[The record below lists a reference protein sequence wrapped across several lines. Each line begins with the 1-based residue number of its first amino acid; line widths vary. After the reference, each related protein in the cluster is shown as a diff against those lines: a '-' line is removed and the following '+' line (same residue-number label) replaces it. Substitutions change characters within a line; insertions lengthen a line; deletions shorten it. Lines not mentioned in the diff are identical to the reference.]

1 MDDKSILSIWK
12 ETNENVKYLLFGT
25 FINQFGFFIQAY
37 LIVFMIHQGFSSDAA
52 GLGLTLLCGSSIL
65 GAIAGSNFGVSFGN
79 RNNIILASLGLAVS
93 VVLIPIFVNP
103 NYPSYLWV
111 SIIFICGFFSQM
123 YRPSAS
129 VMLSNYL
136 PTEFHVIGF
145 SMFRISLNIG
155 AAIGPIVATFLVA
168 LDWKY
173 VFWLNG
179 LTAFSF
185 ALIAVFLLKENTKA
199 DPIDK
204 NANIQGS
211 WSVVLKDIKYWYFL
225 LAMFISSM
233 VYIQFY
239 SSVPVAIEKN
249 GFPLE
254 VYSMLLVS
262 SSITLILC
270 ELKISSIIRNLPA
283 WKPALCGTFFLCLG
297 VSTFGFTLN
306 FGNIIIISSLI
317 VVGGLMI
324 SGPTMFAYP
333 ASFPLSSRGQYIAAN
348 QVSFTMGNAL
358 GPILGLKLLA
368 WNTNA
373 VWVFCFL
380 SAIVCSILIYMG
392 MKPVG
397 SEAISNPKRIE
408 SNE

>member
-1 MDDKSILSIWK
+1 MNDKSILSIWK
-12 ETNENVKYLLFGT
+12 ETNENVKYLLLGT

-37 LIVFMIHQGFSSDAA
+37 LIVFMMHQGFNSDSA
-52 GLGLTLLCGSSIL
+52 GLGLTLLCGSSIY
-65 GAIAGSNFGVSFGN
+65 GAIAGSNLGVSYGN
-79 RNNIILASLGLAVS
+79 RNKIILASLGLAVS
-93 VVLIPIFVNP
+93 AVLIPIFVNP
-103 NYPSYLWV
+103 NYSSYIWMSIV
-111 SIIFICGFFSQM
+111 SICRFFSQM

-136 PTEFHVIGF
+136 PTEFHIIGF

-155 AAIGPIVATFLVA
+155 AAIGPVVATFLFA

-185 ALIAVFLLKENTKA
+185 ALITLFFLKENVTAK
-199 DPIDK
+199 PVEK
-204 NANIQGS
+204 NTNIQGS

-225 LAMFISSM
+225 LAMFIISM

-239 SSVPVAIEKN
+239 SSVPVAIEKI

-262 SSITLILC
+262 SSVTLILC

-283 WKPALCGTFFLCLG
+283 WKPALFGTFFLCLG
-297 VSTFGFTLN
+297 VSSFGFTLN

-317 VVGGLMI
+317 VVGGLMV

-333 ASFPLSSRGQYIAAN
+333 ASFPLSSEVN
-348 QVSFTMGNAL
+348 
-358 GPILGLKLLA
+358 ILLQIK
-368 WNTNA
+368 
-373 VWVFCFL
+373 
-380 SAIVCSILIYMG
+380 
-392 MKPVG
+392 
-397 SEAISNPKRIE
+397 
-408 SNE
+408 